1 MLFCMMVL
9 LIIGVGILYGLW
21 ASSYERSLLVTLG
34 AIALAV
40 GAFLLPAYGIYRY
53 WVRRWLFSFQR
64 REYLAINAG
73 GIHYYCYTDEDDIPW
88 EDIAEIVLQGGK
100 TKEGLIDRMRV
111 IKKYGAPNYERPA
124 VIDLSAT
131 YSDYNDFI
139 APLLLLGCP
148 LLAIL
153 LGKEAGAII
162 GAIVL
167 MTLPFRAAERKA
179 GKEIATVLQEYGR
192 DALIRYEEKGA

>member
-40 GAFLLPAYGIYRY
+40 GVFLLPAYGIYRY

-124 VIDLSAT
+124 VIDLSAA

-148 LLAIL
+148 CSIKKASSW
-153 LGKEAGAII
+153 
-162 GAIVL
+162 
-167 MTLPFRAAERKA
+167 RKPHWR
-179 GKEIATVLQEYGR
+179 E
-192 DALIRYEEKGA
+192 